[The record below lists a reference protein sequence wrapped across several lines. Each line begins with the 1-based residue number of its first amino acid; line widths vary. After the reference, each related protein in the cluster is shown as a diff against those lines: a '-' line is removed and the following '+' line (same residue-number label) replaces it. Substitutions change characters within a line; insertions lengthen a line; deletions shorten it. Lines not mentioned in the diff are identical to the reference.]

1 MRGLLS
7 PLCCRWR
14 NARPATLGGMNVL
27 RALLLALAMAALTAC
42 ATTRTDTS
50 TLSEEDKASILAEE
64 FERLGAADQPQ
75 APKPAAPK
83 PLEILEAP
91 KPPDPLDRRVTLTAG
106 GIPLNLLLRRLADQA
121 GLQLVTEREVVITT
135 PVSVNFQ
142 GLPVREALKA
152 VLTPQGLFSRV
163 DGDSLV
169 VYAFETRGWT
179 ISLPVVSLS
188 ATTSI
193 TNETG
198 GTVGVIQAYVADS
211 VEPDNRA
218 RALGWLSAATNVG
231 VAIGPAL
238 GGVALTFGRSGPGLA
253 AASLCLVNIFSAW
266 KFLPESRD
274 MTEAHDKKPRAS
286 RTVIARVITHP
297 GEPAPRL
304 IWIYAI
310 AMGAFSGL
318 MAILAVFLHDRFAVG
333 KDQIWIF
340 YTYVGVISVVARLGI
355 LGRMVD
361 RYGEAQ
367 LSRIGLALLATGL
380 ATLPLARGYPLLAVA
395 VALIPL
401 GTAFTFPC
409 VTSMLSRVIS
419 SRERGL
425 YMGVQ
430 QTFGGL
436 SRVIIPLWAG
446 FSYDHFG
453 KTVPLFTSAALVFG
467 TIVLGFGIDDGRKAA
482 VPVASP

>member
-1 MRGLLS
+1 MSGRMSRVASGKLFVLIITNFVDMVGLLMII
-7 PLCCRWR
+7 PLMPFYARDMGGGGLVVAILMSAFTAAQLLSAPLWGR
-14 NARPATLGGMNVL
+14 FSDRYGRRPALLVGLSAACIAYVVFAFANSIW
-27 RALLLALAMAALTAC
+27 LLL
-42 ATTRTDTS
+42 
-50 TLSEEDKASILAEE
+50 LSRIVQ
-64 FERLGAADQPQ
+64 GA
-75 APKPAAPK
+75 
-83 PLEILEAP
+83 
-91 KPPDPLDRRVTLTAG
+91 G
-106 GIPLNLLLRRLADQA
+106 
-121 GLQLVTEREVVITT
+121 
-135 PVSVNFQ
+135 
-142 GLPVREALKA
+142 
-152 VLTPQGLFSRV
+152 
-163 DGDSLV
+163 
-169 VYAFETRGWT
+169 
-179 ISLPVVSLS
+179 
-188 ATTSI
+188 
-193 TNETG
+193 G

-218 RALGWLSAATNVG
+218 KALGWLSAATNVG
-231 VAIGPAL
+231 VAIGPAI
-238 GGVALTFGRSGPGLA
+238 GGAALAFGYSGPGLA
-253 AASLCLVNIFSAW
+253 AAALCLVNIFFAW
-266 KFLPESRD
+266 RFLPESRD
-274 MTEAHDKKPRAS
+274 MTEVHDKKPRAP
-286 RTVIARVITHP
+286 RTVIAHVFTHA

-318 MAILAVFLHDRFAVG
+318 MAILALFLADRFGVG

-340 YTYVGVISVVARLGI
+340 YTYVGVISVVARAGI

-380 ATLPLARGYPLLAVA
+380 AALPLARGYVLLAIA
-395 VALIPL
+395 VAMIPL

-436 SRVIIPLWAG
+436 ARVIVPLWAG
-446 FSYDHFG
+446 FSYDHLG
-453 KTVPLFTSAALVFG
+453 RGVPFFTSAALVFG
-467 TIVLGFGIDDGRKAA
+467 TIMLGVGIDDGRKEA

>member
-1 MRGLLS
+1 MPSAMRGRVSRVASGKLFVLIITNFVDMVGLLMIIPLLPFYAREMGGGSLIVAVLMGAFTASQLLS
-7 PLCCRWR
+7 APLWGRFSDR
-14 NARPATLGGMNVL
+14 YGRRPALLVGLTAAGIAYVVF
-27 RALLLALAMAALTAC
+27 AFATSIWLLL
-42 ATTRTDTS
+42 
-50 TLSEEDKASILAEE
+50 LSRIVQ
-64 FERLGAADQPQ
+64 GA
-75 APKPAAPK
+75 
-83 PLEILEAP
+83 
-91 KPPDPLDRRVTLTAG
+91 G
-106 GIPLNLLLRRLADQA
+106 
-121 GLQLVTEREVVITT
+121 
-135 PVSVNFQ
+135 
-142 GLPVREALKA
+142 
-152 VLTPQGLFSRV
+152 
-163 DGDSLV
+163 
-169 VYAFETRGWT
+169 
-179 ISLPVVSLS
+179 
-188 ATTSI
+188 
-193 TNETG
+193 G

-211 VEPDNRA
+211 VEPENRA
-218 RALGWLSAATNVG
+218 KALGWLSAATNVG
-231 VAIGPAL
+231 VAIGPAI
-238 GGVALTFGRSGPGLA
+238 GSAALKFGRSGPGLA
-253 AASLCLVNIFSAW
+253 AAGLCLINIFFAW
-266 KFLPESRD
+266 RFLRESRD
-274 MTEAHDKKPRAS
+274 MTEAHEKKPRAS
-286 RTVIARVITHP
+286 RAAIAQVFAHP

-318 MAILAVFLHDRFAVG
+318 MAILALFLADRFGVG
-333 KDQIWIF
+333 KDRIWIF
-340 YTYVGVISVVARLGI
+340 YTYVGVISVVTRAGI

-367 LSRIGLALLATGL
+367 LSRIGLALLGTGL
-380 ATLPLARGYPLLAVA
+380 ATLPLARGYFALALA

-453 KTVPLFTSAALVFG
+453 KTVPLFTSAVLVFG

-482 VPVASP
+482 VPVTPVKASQG